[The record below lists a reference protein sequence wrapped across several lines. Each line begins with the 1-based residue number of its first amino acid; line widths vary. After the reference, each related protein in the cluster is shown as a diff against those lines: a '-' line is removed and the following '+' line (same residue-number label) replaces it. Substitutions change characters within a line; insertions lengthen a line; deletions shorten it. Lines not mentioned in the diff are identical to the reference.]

1 MSKLRLARANLGK
14 VVHIGTVEKPVNFPP
29 KVFERILRGEL
40 EITGSWMS
48 YSAPYPGYE
57 WETAIWY
64 LKEGKVKVRD
74 MITHQFRLKDGI
86 KAFQTMRNTEIE
98 SVKVMFDLRHVD

>member
-1 MSKLRLARANLGK
+1 MLFRS
-14 VVHIGTVEKPVNFPP
+14 FPP